1 MKYLRYTRFV
11 PFSLSNSCSI
21 KHWTTPISS
30 PWHLWLKITL
40 FLRYCILTMLTD
52 SESTVILVL
61 GRFSMYIID
70 LTFYIGLL
78 NWIMKEPSDEITFLG
93 LFSFFVHVKCVN
105 FCSKEVRNFSGFN
118 SLSVLARRLS
128 AWVVC
133 FVTWVIDFW
142 FCKMLVM
149 KSHSLDFNAGYV
161 VFLHVIL

>member
-1 MKYLRYTRFV
+1 
-11 PFSLSNSCSI
+11 
-21 KHWTTPISS
+21 
-30 PWHLWLKITL
+30 
-40 FLRYCILTMLTD
+40 MLTD

-61 GRFSMYIID
+61 GRFSMYFID